1 MRYTAISAS
10 DQVELYE
17 LKQEPKLS
25 IRAIAK
31 MMGSHPSRLSCELKR
46 NQFKKGSYLPDI
58 ANPRALER
66 CFEAKTA
73 FTKI

>member
-1 MRYTAISAS
+1 MRYTAITAL
-10 DQVELYE
+10 QQFQLYE

-31 MMGSHPSRLSCELKR
+31 MMGSHPRKLSCGLKR

-58 ANPRALER
+58 ANQKALER
-66 CFEAKTA
+66 SFEAKTA

>member
-31 MMGSHPSRLSCELKR
+31 MMELHPNTLSCGLKR
-46 NQFKKGSYLPDI
+46 NQFKKRSCLPDI